1 MLIPSNE
8 NATFTLSV
16 CYSFLGL
23 AGIISGIATPI
34 KVLII
39 IGIIFCLL
47 GSIAFKYGE
56 TTVNHQ
62 NGGYLIDI
70 TSSAISNL

>member
-8 NATFTLSV
+8 NATLTISV
-16 CYSFLGL
+16 CYSIIGL
-23 AGIISGIATPI
+23 AGIIAGIATPI
-34 KVLII
+34 KAFII
-39 IGIIFCLL
+39 IGFIFCLL

-56 TTVNHQ
+56 TTGDHQ

-70 TSSAISNL
+70 TSSVISNL